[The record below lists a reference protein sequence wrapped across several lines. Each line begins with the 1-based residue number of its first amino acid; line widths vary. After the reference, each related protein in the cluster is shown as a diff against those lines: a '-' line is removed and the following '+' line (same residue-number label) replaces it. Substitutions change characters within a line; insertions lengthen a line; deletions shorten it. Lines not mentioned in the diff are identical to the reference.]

1 MDPRLQSSFIP
12 KKPIMTAPRT
22 YRAPLNIFSIIS
34 ISLFV
39 LAILGSGGVFLYQNY
54 LNNQIAAASSSL
66 HTEQDEFDQSTIEQL
81 ARLDSRLTVA
91 QSLLQKHVALSNF
104 FSALEDVT
112 LPTARFSDFAF
123 SVGAQNALT
132 VSMNGEAESFTSVAL
147 QSDALIGDTYFK
159 NVMVSNFSV
168 EQSGAV
174 SFTVTMTLDPS
185 LVAYGTTPSQSSV
198 GIGAGTINTSVVPVA
213 TTTQSNIPNTTTQ

>member
-12 KKPIMTAPRT
+12 KKPIMNAPRT
-22 YRAPLNIFSIIS
+22 YHAPLSIFSIVS
-34 ISLFV
+34 VSLFI
-39 LAILGSGGVFLYQNY
+39 LTILGSVGVFLYQNY
-54 LNNQIAAASSSL
+54 LNNEIAAASSSL

-91 QSLLQKHVALSNF
+91 QGLLQKHVAVSNF

-112 LPTARFSDFAF
+112 LPTARFSNFAF

-132 VSMNGEAESFTSVAL
+132 ISMNGEAESFTSVAL
-147 QSDALIGDTYFK
+147 QSDALISDTYFK
-159 NVMVSNFSV
+159 NVMVSDFSV

-185 LVAYGTTPSQSSV
+185 LVAYGTVPSQPS
-198 GIGAGTINTSVVPVA
+198 GGALGGTTNTSVVPVA
-213 TTTQSNIPNTTTQ
+213 TTTQSNVSNTTTQ